1 MILLPPHHSKKEKR
15 KKMLIIN
22 TILDNFITN
31 KSQNTNVNKVQN
43 TSNLNMLKVS
53 DYYFTL
59 EKIIINSSKCAVVQS
74 IGR

>member
-1 MILLPPHHSKKEKR
+1 
-15 KKMLIIN
+15 MLIIN

-59 EKIIINSSKCAVVQS
+59 EKNNYKQFQMCCCSELWQIKENF
-74 IGR
+74 